1 MAARKPS
8 KPKKTSKPKAKK
20 PSVLGNDPFARGS
33 AVREVKHV
41 PAPEAPRAAPN
52 TPELQTK
59 TRQPELRAR
68 KGSLTGKPPPAW
80 AVDPQAH
87 EHSPVAELLRVA
99 EPLSHAS
106 SPVLVFEPTLHDGA
120 PTAEPLRLT
129 EPRFHASSPSLD
141 VDPQHH
147 AHSPTAHEP
156 PAPPQVIEALA
167 PVAEA
172 ALQTPQNVTVLDALK
187 GLANAVRT
195 ASGLSS
201 RSAQVDRYGK
211 DTSLASSLRPLGEL
225 LYEKYWRVQVE
236 GAEHLPNGPFII
248 VANHAGALPLDGPVL
263 HLALRRH
270 RPELPDAR
278 WLLEDQ
284 VFHAPF
290 VGVLANRLGA
300 VRANPE
306 NAVRL
311 LEEGRPLI
319 VFPEGFHGLS
329 KPFSERYQLRRF
341 GRGGYVKIALRQG
354 VPIVP
359 AAIVGGEESMPLL
372 GKLPGGMFGVDYLP
386 LTVPPLPA
394 RWHIRFAPPVSLEGA
409 PSQPEADLAWV
420 ERTNHTV
427 RDQIEGMLTNLL
439 QHRDRVF

>member
-8 KPKKTSKPKAKK
+8 KKKTKKK

-33 AVREVKHV
+33 AVREVKNV
-41 PAPEAPRAAPN
+41 PAPDAPRDMAN

-59 TRQPELRAR
+59 LRAR
-68 KGSLTGKPPPAW
+68 TGSLTGIPKPEW

-87 EHSPVAELLRVA
+87 KDSPVAELLRVA

-106 SPVLVFEPTLHDGA
+106 SPMLLVDPTSHEHSPTAERLTEPHFHPSSPTLPVDPLPHEDS
-120 PTAEPLRLT
+120 PTAEPLPPVALT
-129 EPRFHASSPSLD
+129 PAEPSL
-141 VDPQHH
+141 
-147 AHSPTAHEP
+147 
-156 PAPPQVIEALA
+156 PAQ
-167 PVAEA
+167 
-172 ALQTPQNVTVLDALK
+172 QNVSFVDALR
-187 GLANAVRT
+187 GLASAVRS

-201 RSAQVDRYGK
+201 RASEVDRYGK
-211 DTSLASSLRPLGEL
+211 DTTLSSSLRPLGDL

-236 GAEHLPNGPFII
+236 GAQHLPNGPFII

-263 HLALRRH
+263 HLALRRE
-270 RPELPDAR
+270 RPEMPDAR

-341 GRGGYVKIALRQG
+341 GRGGYVKIALRQN
-354 VPIVP
+354 VPIIP
-359 AAIVGGEESMPLL
+359 AAIIGGEESMPLL
-372 GKLPGGMFGVDYLP
+372 GKLPGGFLGVEYLP
-386 LTVPPLPA
+386 LTLPPLPA

-409 PSQPEADLAWV
+409 PSEPEADLAWV
-420 ERTNHTV
+420 ERTNLAV
-427 RDQIEGMLTNLL
+427 RDQIEGMLTNML

>member
-8 KPKKTSKPKAKK
+8 KPKSTRPKK
-20 PSVLGNDPFARGS
+20 PSVLGNDPFARGA
-33 AVREVKHV
+33 AVREGKNV
-41 PAPEAPRAAPN
+41 PAPEAPRAVAN

-59 TRQPELRAR
+59 FRAR
-68 KGSLTGKPPPAW
+68 TGSLTGLPKPQW

-87 EHSPVAELLRVA
+87 ADSPVAGSSPVA
-99 EPLSHAS
+99 EPLSHAA
-106 SPVLVFEPTLHDGA
+106 SPVLPVDPTRHEGS

-129 EPRFHASSPSLD
+129 EPQVHASSPTLP
-141 VDPQHH
+141 VDPQPHE
-147 AHSPTAHEP
+147 HSPTAQPLP
-156 PAPPQVIEALA
+156 PAEITT
-167 PVAEA
+167 AEA
-172 ALQTPQNVTVLDALK
+172 GSALPTQHTVSVVDALR
-187 GLANAVRT
+187 GLASAVRS

-201 RSAQVDRYGK
+201 RASEVDRYGK
-211 DTSLASSLRPLGEL
+211 DAALSSSLRPLGEL

-270 RPELPDAR
+270 RPELPDSR

-284 VFHAPF
+284 IFHAPF

-341 GRGGYVKIALRQG
+341 GRGGYVKIALRQK

-372 GKLPGGMFGVDYLP
+372 GKLPGGFLGVEYLP

-420 ERTNHTV
+420 ERTNLAV